1 MRTAFFW
8 LYCTRQSGKLP
19 LRERPKL
26 SRRFSKNLA
35 CLGCLDMAQNTGF
48 PRYGWVRP
56 AWIFVSLAAAQL
68 WLAPV
73 SPTWAADDDVRP
85 HRIRIEYEPPT
96 SPALVPYYQLAKQR
110 KALEKVQELF
120 SPLRLPDEIIV
131 RTKECGV
138 SNAWYQRP
146 AVTLCYEYLRDIID
160 MAPQE
165 ASRDGITP
173 ADAVLGQFLFTASHE
188 MGHAV
193 FDFLDVPIMGRPEDA
208 ADYFAIYIL
217 LKIGKKDARKLI
229 EGASYMYKDYV
240 GRPVV
245 TVPLT
250 AFADIHGSPM
260 QRFYDLLCIGYGSDA
275 ELLSGLMEFLPKERV
290 PNCKV
295 EFGEVNFAFQK
306 LIEPHVDQ
314 NVKAQILSQNW
325 VPEDNAPPPR
335 LTDVPPSKRGTVPEE
350 GSQQSLK

>member
-1 MRTAFFW
+1 
-8 LYCTRQSGKLP
+8 
-19 LRERPKL
+19 
-26 SRRFSKNLA
+26 
-35 CLGCLDMAQNTGF
+35 MAQAHKTGSL
-48 PRYGWVRP
+48 RSVWARAACILIG
-56 AWIFVSLAAAQL
+56 LAAGELA
-68 WLAPV
+68 LAPV
-73 SPTWAADDDVRP
+73 SATWAADDEPRP
-85 HRIRIEYEPPT
+85 NRVRIEYEPPT
-96 SPALVPYYQLAKQR
+96 SPALVPYYQLAMQR

-120 SPLRLPDEIIV
+120 SPLMLPDEIVV

-138 SNAWYQRP
+138 NNAWYQRP

-160 MAPQE
+160 MAPKE

-229 EGASYMYKDYV
+229 EGASYMYKEYV

-260 QRFYDLLCIGYGSDA
+260 QRFYDLLCIGYGSDP
-275 ELLSGLMEFLPKERV
+275 ELLSGLMDYLPKERV

-295 EFGEVNFAFQK
+295 EYGEVNFAFQK

-314 NVKAQILSQNW
+314 NVKAQVLSQNW

-335 LTDVPPSKRGTVPEE
+335 ITDLPPSKRGTIPDDTP
-350 GSQQSLK
+350 QQSLK

>member
-1 MRTAFFW
+1 M
-8 LYCTRQSGKLP
+8 
-19 LRERPKL
+19 
-26 SRRFSKNLA
+26 
-35 CLGCLDMAQNTGF
+35 
-48 PRYGWVRP
+48 
-56 AWIFVSLAAAQL
+56 
-68 WLAPV
+68 
-73 SPTWAADDDVRP
+73 
-85 HRIRIEYEPPT
+85 
-96 SPALVPYYQLAKQR
+96 QR

-120 SPLRLPDEIIV
+120 SPLMLPEDIV
-131 RTKECGV
+131 VRAKECGV

-160 MAPQE
+160 MAPKE

-193 FDFLDVPIMGRPEDA
+193 FDFLDIPIFGRPEDA
-208 ADYFAIYIL
+208 ADRFAIYIL

-229 EGASYMYKDYV
+229 EGASFMYKDYV

-260 QRFYDLLCIGYGSDA
+260 QRFYDLLCIGYGSDPD
-275 ELLSGLMEFLPKERV
+275 LLAGLMEYLPKERV
-290 PNCKV
+290 ADCKT
-295 EFGEVNFAFQK
+295 EYGEVNFAFQK

-314 NVKAQILSQNW
+314 DVKKQVLSTSW

-335 LTDVPPSKRGTVPEE
+335 ISDLPASKRETVP
-350 GSQQSLK
+350 GDATQQTLK